1 MAERFTTV
9 VGAAAPLLRDNIDTD
24 TIAPG
29 SGPLK
34 GKQAF
39 VEKGSLTLADELFA
53 NWRYDSA
60 GQALPDFVLN
70 RPQFREARFL
80 LAGANFGCGSSRESA
95 VWMLKEW
102 GIRCVVAPSF
112 GEIFYNSCFKNG
124 VLPVVLP
131 AKTVAQLAEEALPG
145 APAALFTVDL
155 ANALLTTPSG
165 RAVPFGVPALRRRG
179 LLEGL
184 DDIELTL
191 QRQAEI
197 DAFLQAARRTSPW
210 AYPKHMG

>member
-1 MAERFTTV
+1 MAEPFTTL

-34 GKQAF
+34 TKP
-39 VEKGSLTLADELFA
+39 VLTEKGSTTLAEELFA

-60 GQALPDFVLN
+60 GNEIADFVLN
-70 RPQFREARFL
+70 RPPYRTARIL

-102 GIRCVVAPSF
+102 GIRCVIASSF

-131 AKTVAQLAEEALPG
+131 AATVAELAAEALPV
-145 APAALFTVDL
+145 APSAQFTVDL
-155 ANALLTTPSG
+155 AETVLTTPQG
-165 RAVPFGVPALRRRG
+165 RSIRFTVPELRRRG

-191 QRQAEI
+191 RRAAEI
-197 DAFLQAARRTSPW
+197 GAFLDVARQTYPW
-210 AYPKHMG
+210 AYPKG